1 METVGFDLS
10 IKDKRKETEMSQSKK
25 VEQSKLTQIDE
36 ELEVTR
42 AVLLGQ
48 AKEEDGQ
55 VVWTSETVETISKEK
70 ENNSIVDKTTAAFSA
85 DFSEAEDTF
94 LMWAGEKG

>member
-1 METVGFDLS
+1 
-10 IKDKRKETEMSQSKK
+10 MSQSKK

-70 ENNSIVDKTTAAFSA
+70 ENNSIVDKTTAAFSG

>member
-1 METVGFDLS
+1 VGFDLS

-55 VVWTSETVETISKEK
+55 VVWTSETVQTISKEK

>member
-1 METVGFDLS
+1 VGFDLS

-36 ELEVTR
+36 ELEVTK

-55 VVWTSETVETISKEK
+55 VVWTSETVKTISKEK

>member
-1 METVGFDLS
+1 
-10 IKDKRKETEMSQSKK
+10 MSQSKK

-36 ELEVTR
+36 ELEVTK
-42 AVLLGQ
+42 AMLLGQ

-55 VVWTSETVETISKEK
+55 VVWTSETVKTISKEK

-94 LMWAGEKG
+94 LMWAGEKGQVWRLKL

>member
-1 METVGFDLS
+1 VGFDLS

>member
-1 METVGFDLS
+1 MGFDLS

-55 VVWTSETVETISKEK
+55 VVWTSETVQTISKEK

>member
-1 METVGFDLS
+1 MGFDLS

>member
-1 METVGFDLS
+1 MGFDLS

-48 AKEEDGQ
+48 AKEKDGQ

>member
-1 METVGFDLS
+1 MGFDLS

-36 ELEVTR
+36 ELEVTK

-55 VVWTSETVETISKEK
+55 VVWTSETVKTISKEK